1 MKTTKTN
8 NKIMNTK
15 LIKKWKC
22 IQVTFMTF
30 IIFFGT
36 VETPNKTS
44 QDNLIEMSRNLM
56 GGSSLLYVT
65 SRTSL
70 VTIGILIVKRKIS
83 SSKTPIL

>member
-1 MKTTKTN
+1 MKTTKTK

-15 LIKKWKC
+15 LIKKWEC
-22 IQVTFMTF
+22 IEVTF

-56 GGSSLLYVT
+56 GGSSLQYVT

-70 VTIGILIVKRKIS
+70 VTIGILIVKRKIA